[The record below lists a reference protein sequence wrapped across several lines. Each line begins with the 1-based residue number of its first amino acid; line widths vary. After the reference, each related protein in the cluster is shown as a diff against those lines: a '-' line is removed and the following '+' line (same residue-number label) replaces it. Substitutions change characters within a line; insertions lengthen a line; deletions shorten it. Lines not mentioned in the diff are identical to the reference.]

1 MCVCA
6 RARAHAAPTRS
17 WTPTSATHRETRSD
31 NMYTANIQYY
41 NTYVGRGR
49 DPGRTLA
56 ARLGWLAGCLFARL
70 PASLCLSVKPV
81 SPFLLLLSLLF
92 LSSFLFSSLYPFPS
106 SPLPP
111 FPLPPSPAFF
121 FLFFISFFLPTSG
134 EKERGRGPK
143 IDAQNI
149 ARYFRTLP
157 PFTNSRREWPRAF
170 FRIQKREYERLPGDT
185 LSFRTRI
192 PFDSSR
198 HASRGILLSGFVWL
212 VQTTCDC
219 GTYEQLQFTS

>member
-1 MCVCA
+1 MYRCVCVCA
-6 RARAHAAPTRS
+6 RAPHTAPTRS

-81 SPFLLLLSLLF
+81 SRFLLLLSLLF

-111 FPLPPSPAFF
+111 FPPRAFF
-121 FLFFISFFLPTSG
+121 PSSSPSFCLPAEG
-134 EKERGRGPK
+134 KGGRGRKSTRK
-143 IDAQNI
+143 IS
-149 ARYFRTLP
+149 RYFRTL
-157 PFTNSRREWPRAF
+157 PFTNSRREWRARAF
-170 FRIQKREYERLPGDT
+170 FSYSEAGNKRLPGDT

-212 VQTTCDC
+212 VQ
-219 GTYEQLQFTS
+219 

>member
-17 WTPTSATHRETRSD
+17 WTPTSATHKETRSD

-121 FLFFISFFLPTSG
+121 SSSSSPSFCLPAERRRVGGGRKSTRKISRATSG
-134 EKERGRGPK
+134 RYHHLQIHEGNGP
-143 IDAQNI
+143 APFFV
-149 ARYFRTLP
+149 FRSGNT
-157 PFTNSRREWPRAF
+157 SVYRV
-170 FRIQKREYERLPGDT
+170 
-185 LSFRTRI
+185 TR
-192 PFDSSR
+192 
-198 HASRGILLSGFVWL
+198 
-212 VQTTCDC
+212 
-219 GTYEQLQFTS
+219 